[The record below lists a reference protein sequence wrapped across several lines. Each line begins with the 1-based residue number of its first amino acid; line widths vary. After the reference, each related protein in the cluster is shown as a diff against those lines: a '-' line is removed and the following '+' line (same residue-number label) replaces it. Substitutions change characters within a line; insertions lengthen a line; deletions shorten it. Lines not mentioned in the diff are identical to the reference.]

1 MDCGSQIDE
10 GVYFVKLEV
19 GICLYHLCC
28 GGVDAESMCTL
39 KSDGSGCTLLGDVP
53 SQNSL
58 AFRVFFVI
66 QYIMMLKRKPDILQ
80 TYLAPISTGN
90 QSDVH
95 QLSATQ
101 QVLPSSRNVIMLT
114 NIPELVSSYTI
125 EGLLEIDETSLKACL
140 PLSTL
145 IQDISQDKDLYLL
158 NLFSNTCST
167 PI

>member
-1 MDCGSQIDE
+1 VDCGSQIDE
-10 GVYFVKLEV
+10 GVDFVKLEV

-39 KSDGSGCTLLGDVP
+39 KSDGSGCTFLGDLP

-66 QYIMMLKRKPDILQ
+66 QYIMMLKRKPDILP

-95 QLSATQ
+95 QL
-101 QVLPSSRNVIMLT
+101 IMLT
-114 NIPELVSSYTI
+114 NVPELVSSYTI
-125 EGLLEIDETSLKACL
+125 EGLLEIDETSLNRCL

-145 IQDISQDKDLYLL
+145 IQDISQDRDLYLF

-167 PI
+167 SI